1 VNPASAGATNGDPRG
16 LKKSQH
22 RPGTAMRLLIQ
33 NLDAIA
39 TLLAGIWAT
48 HVAWCRPGIA
58 TPGLEALGRPE
69 RCIGPLLILFAVL
82 EFAIAP

>member
-1 VNPASAGATNGDPRG
+1 MNPASAAATNRG
-16 LKKSQH
+16 SRGPKKPQH

-33 NLDAIA
+33 NLDTIT

-48 HVAWCRPGIA
+48 HVAWCRAGIA

>member
-1 VNPASAGATNGDPRG
+1 
-16 LKKSQH
+16 
-22 RPGTAMRLLIQ
+22 MRLLIQ

-48 HVAWCRPGIA
+48 HVAWCRPGIT

-69 RCIGPLLILFAVL
+69 RCIGPLLHSLRFWEHSTRSTWHPLFCGWKRRA
-82 EFAIAP
+82 ER